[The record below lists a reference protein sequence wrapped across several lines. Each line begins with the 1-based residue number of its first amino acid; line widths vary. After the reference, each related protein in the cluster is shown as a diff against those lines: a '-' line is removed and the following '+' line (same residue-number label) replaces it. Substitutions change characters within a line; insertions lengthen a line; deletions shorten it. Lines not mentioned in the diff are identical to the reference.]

1 MTLRGADSLD
11 KSRKGCRIYNTLLD
25 KDLAIAQ
32 KRELALRFDLAGES
46 WLAETLVERF
56 NTAIDAYEAERGI
69 QRVKPGELF
78 VRFRGQEVTLP
89 LLTHAM
95 AKQLAEEKRYLWH
108 RKRVEVT
115 LLDHLRQV
123 DSTATLE
130 DVRRFVNRRLLV
142 PRCSDGGCLDAR
154 LPDNARLI
162 DPGKVNANRIRQPKP
177 GDIPVPPSVCR
188 ALLEFLTGEADLGAA
203 RAKAMLDF
211 LAAQREAFCPL
222 RRDLEPGQAVWLAY
236 SVKKYKQPGLQ
247 FARRILLPVVLTV
260 FTEAEYNQSVTG
272 LKELNTLQMEQMAR
286 VCTEAYLQGALM
298 ATVELELL
306 YHRNFSIVDDL
317 LRFYMQTNQVILPTP
332 GTILDAGTAM
342 THKRIIIALSVQGH
356 FTKEI
361 ARLTYHTPEAVD
373 AYLKVFQA
381 VLVLYL
387 YDLPVP
393 LMARVTGRGQALIRE
408 HLEIVREHFPD
419 RDAVRGYLREQGLEI
434 L

>member
-1 MTLRGADSLD
+1 MTLRGVDSLD
-11 KSRKGCRIYNTLLD
+11 KSRKGCRIYNTLLER
-25 KDLAIAQ
+25 DLTIAQ
-32 KRELALRFDLAGES
+32 KRELALRFDLANES
-46 WLAETLVERF
+46 WLAETLVARF
-56 NTAIDAYEAERGI
+56 NAAMDAYEAERGI
-69 QRVKPGELF
+69 QRIKPGELL
-78 VRFRGQEVTLP
+78 VRFKGQETTLP
-89 LLTHAM
+89 LLTHAL

-108 RKRVEVT
+108 RKRLEDV

-123 DSTATLE
+123 DSTATLT
-130 DVRRFVNRRLLV
+130 DVRCFVNRRLLV
-142 PRCSDGGCLDAR
+142 PRYTEGGCKEAR
-154 LPDNARLI
+154 LPDNARLV
-162 DPGKVNANRIRQPKP
+162 DPRKVNAKRIRQPKL

-188 ALLEFLTGEADLGAA
+188 ALLEFLTGEAGLGAA

-211 LAAQREAFCPL
+211 LAAQCEAFCPP
-222 RRDLEPGQAVWLAY
+222 RKDLEPGQAVWLAY
-236 SVKKYKQPGLQ
+236 SVKKYKQPGFQ

-260 FTEAEYNQSVTG
+260 FTEAEYNQPIRD

-286 VCTEAYLQGALM
+286 VSTEAYLQGALL

-306 YHRNFSIVDDL
+306 YLRNYSVIDDL
-317 LRFYMQTNQVILPTP
+317 LRFYMQENQVILPTP
-332 GTILDAGTAM
+332 GTVLDAGCAM

-361 ARLTYHTPEAVD
+361 ARLTFHTPEAVD